1 MALAISSQSFP
12 PFQPHSL
19 GECSS
24 SDSLILTPR
33 PSFYNFSNRSYT
45 PSDSCSRPSSFSSID
60 SGYASIM
67 GPQSDVDSIRK
78 RRFGRKHLAPS
89 DTDVFRPLTPIRHAS
104 SGDLSKPKRAFLQRR
119 KKSPSDVPSESFPTT
134 SWHSAST
141 STLPDETDL
150 SSDGDEDIEITQGMH
165 SPAKAFQAKNHFAT
179 RRGMIHHPYPPH
191 QAPYM
196 QAYDRTL
203 LDNDRFSDV
212 LLQRLSTNGTP
223 SFLTFNGNPP
233 TTILDVGC
241 GAGHWAI
248 RAAKH
253 WPKARI
259 IGIDLIAPSSLND
272 GIATPSNVE
281 WRQMNFV
288 GHRLGFPSD
297 TFDLVRMAN
306 LSLCIPV
313 ESWEEVLTEVMR
325 VLAPGGRLELIDDQA
340 LFPTVKPLER
350 APASPAAASVFPS
363 RGDSYIEFDDSE
375 SDNEN
380 DEADDDFK
388 STKSSLSDDEES
400 PPYDAASEWTRNE
413 ANAKHLE
420 DLFADM
426 LWRKYKIRTDQRRNI
441 EEVLD
446 DVFGRYNTQRAQ
458 AQAQILTERQVS
470 SADSKNPKKK
480 KGEVFKQWIAVE
492 WDKIENKGKKG
503 DRSSR
508 ESVLSPIPRAISVK
522 AAGRLGIP
530 CSAATSPILRSP
542 PHSVIPPPSR
552 PAQSPGLVLWP
563 NTLIELESFELEM
576 HACKHM
582 QSLLGCK
589 AALHEYAQEFF
600 RDADGNSLLD
610 DAVLDDLIWDYECF
624 RRKRFNWPSATAET
638 EKPAHDEPSV
648 TPNHRLSAD
657 VLSIRSRP
665 RGGSDASMRQ
675 SESSRYQKDEL
686 TFQYQVPNFMF
697 ALQTSI
703 PFIITL
709 SDAFDPDPNNPSF
722 CFPIPL
728 CY

>member
-1 MALAISSQSFP
+1 MMALEISSQPFS

-24 SDSLILTPR
+24 SESLILTPR
-33 PSFYNFSNRSYT
+33 PSFYNFSNSSYIL
-45 PSDSCSRPSSFSSID
+45 SDSCSRPSSFSSID

-78 RRFGRKHLAPS
+78 HRFGGKHLTPS
-89 DTDVFRPLTPIRHAS
+89 DADVFRPLTPLNRTS
-104 SGDLSKPKRAFLQRR
+104 SWDLSKPKRAFLQGR
-119 KKSPSDVPSESFPTT
+119 KKSESSTT
-134 SWHSAST
+134 SWYSAST
-141 STLPDETDL
+141 STLPDETEL
-150 SSDGDEDIEITQGMH
+150 SSDGDEDIEIRQGMN
-165 SPAKAFQAKNHFAT
+165 SPAKAFQAKDHFAT
-179 RRGMIHHPYPPH
+179 RRGMTHHPYPPH

-253 WPKARI
+253 WPNARI

-281 WRQMNFV
+281 WRQMNFI

-306 LSLCIPV
+306 LSLCIPL

-340 LFPTVKPLER
+340 LFPAVKPSER
-350 APASPAAASVFPS
+350 APASPAATSVPPS
-363 RGDSYIEFDDSE
+363 RCQSYIEFDDND
-375 SDNEN
+375 SD
-380 DEADDDFK
+380 DEDDETDDDFK
-388 STKSSLSDDEES
+388 STRSSLSEDEES

-413 ANAKHLE
+413 SNAKHLE
-420 DLFADM
+420 TLFADM
-426 LWRKYKIRTDQRRNI
+426 LWSKYKIRTDQRRSI

-446 DVFGRYNTQRAQ
+446 NVFGRYNAQRVSAMTLAIAPPAPNSDSGSSSGSGPALDPDQ
-458 AQAQILTERQVS
+458 SSVS
-470 SADSKNPKKK
+470 SADSKSPKKK
-480 KGEVFKQWIAVE
+480 GKVFKQWIAVE

-503 DRSSR
+503 NRSSG
-508 ESVLSPIPRAISVK
+508 ESVLSPIPQSLSAK

-530 CSAATSPILRSP
+530 SSAATSPTAQSP
-542 PHSVIPPPSR
+542 RHSVIPPPSR

-563 NTLIELESFELEM
+563 NTLIELGSFELEM

-589 AALHEYAQEFF
+589 AALHEYVQESF
-600 RDADGNSLLD
+600 RDADGNALLD
-610 DAVLDDLIWDYECF
+610 DAVFDDLIWDYECF
-624 RRKRFNWPSATAET
+624 RRKRFNWPSATPET
-638 EKPAHDEPSV
+638 EKSTPDEPSA
-648 TPNHRLSAD
+648 TPNHRLSTD

-665 RGGSDASMRQ
+665 RGGSDASMKQ
-675 SESSRYQKDEL
+675 PESSRYLKEEL
-686 TFQYQVPNFMF
+686 TFVR
-697 ALQTSI
+697 SI
-703 PFIITL
+703 YVYTASKIAADEIIL
-709 SDAFDPDPNNPSF
+709 S
-722 CFPIPL
+722 
-728 CY
+728 

>member
-1 MALAISSQSFP
+1 
-12 PFQPHSL
+12 
-19 GECSS
+19 
-24 SDSLILTPR
+24 
-33 PSFYNFSNRSYT
+33 
-45 PSDSCSRPSSFSSID
+45 
-60 SGYASIM
+60 M

-78 RRFGRKHLAPS
+78 LRFGGKHFAPS
-89 DTDVFRPLTPIRHAS
+89 NADVFRPLTPTNHAS
-104 SGDLSKPKRAFLQRR
+104 SRDPSKPKRTFLRRR
-119 KKSPSDVPSESFPTT
+119 KTSPSVTSESFPTT
-134 SWHSAST
+134 SCQGAST

-150 SSDGDEDIEITQGMH
+150 SSDGDEDAEIMQGTH

-223 SFLTFNGNPP
+223 SFLTFDSNPP
-233 TTILDVGC
+233 IAILDVGC

-253 WPKARI
+253 WPNARI
-259 IGIDLIAPSSLND
+259 IGIDLIAPSSLNG

-306 LSLCIPV
+306 LSLCIPA

-325 VLAPGGRLELIDDQA
+325 ILAPGGRLELIDDQA
-340 LFPTVKPLER
+340 LFPTVRPLER
-350 APASPAAASVFPS
+350 APASLAATSVFPS
-363 RGDSYIEFDDSE
+363 RGHSYIEFDDSD
-375 SDNEN
+375 SD

-388 STKSSLSDDEES
+388 STRSSLSEDEES

-413 ANAKHLE
+413 SNAKHLE
-420 DLFADM
+420 SLFADM
-426 LWRKYKIRTDQRRNI
+426 LWCKYKIRTDQRRNI

-446 DVFGRYNTQRAQ
+446 NVFGRYNAQRVA
-458 AQAQILTERQVS
+458 AMTLAIAPPAPNSDSGSGSGSGSGSDPDRASVS
-470 SADSKNPKKK
+470 SADSKSPKKK

-492 WDKIENKGKKG
+492 WDKIENKGKKS
-503 DRSSR
+503 DRSSG
-508 ESVLSPIPRAISVK
+508 ESVLSPIPQAISAK

-530 CSAATSPILRSP
+530 SSAATSPTLRSP
-542 PHSVIPPPSR
+542 RHSVIPPPSR

-563 NTLIELESFELEM
+563 NTLIELGSFELEM

-589 AALHEYAQEFF
+589 AALHAYAQECF
-600 RDADGNSLLD
+600 RDADGNALLD
-610 DAVLDDLIWDYECF
+610 DAAFDNLIWDYECF
-624 RRKRFNWPSATAET
+624 RRKRFNWPSVTPEI
-638 EKPAHDEPSV
+638 EKSTPEEPSV
-648 TPNHRLSAD
+648 APNHRLSAD
-657 VLSIRSRP
+657 ILSIRSRP
-665 RGGSDASMRQ
+665 RGGSDASMKQ
-675 SESSRYQKDEL
+675 TESSRYLKDEL
-686 TFQYQVPNFMF
+686 TFVR
-697 ALQTSI
+697 SI
-703 PFIITL
+703 YVYTASKIAADDIIL
-709 SDAFDPDPNNPSF
+709 S
-722 CFPIPL
+722 
-728 CY
+728 

>member
-1 MALAISSQSFP
+1 MMALAISSQPFS
-12 PFQPHSL
+12 PFQPPHSL

-24 SDSLILTPR
+24 SESLILTPR
-33 PSFYNFSNRSYT
+33 PSFYNFSNSSYIL
-45 PSDSCSRPSSFSSID
+45 SDSSSRPNSFSSID
-60 SGYASIM
+60 SGYASTM

-78 RRFGRKHLAPS
+78 RRFGGKHLTPS
-89 DTDVFRPLTPIRHAS
+89 DADVFRPLTPLNRS
-104 SGDLSKPKRAFLQRR
+104 SSLDPSKRKRAFLQGR
-119 KKSPSDVPSESFPTT
+119 KKSESLSTT
-134 SWHSAST
+134 SCHSAST
-141 STLPDETDL
+141 IILPDETEL
-150 SSDGDEDIEITQGMH
+150 SSDGDEDIEIMQGTH

-223 SFLTFNGNPP
+223 SFLTFNDNPP

-253 WPKARI
+253 WPNARI

-272 GIATPSNVE
+272 GIVTPSNVE
-281 WRQMNFV
+281 WRQMNFI

-340 LFPTVKPLER
+340 LFPTVRPLER
-350 APASPAAASVFPS
+350 APASLAATSVFPS
-363 RGDSYIEFDDSE
+363 RCHSYIEFDDSD
-375 SDNEN
+375 SD

-388 STKSSLSDDEES
+388 STRSSLSEDEES

-413 ANAKHLE
+413 SNAKHLE
-420 DLFADM
+420 SLFVDM
-426 LWRKYKIRTDQRRNI
+426 LWSKYKIRTDQRRNI

-446 DVFGRYNTQRAQ
+446 NVFGRYNAQRVAAMTLAIAPPAPSPNSDSGSGSDPDQ
-458 AQAQILTERQVS
+458 ASIS
-470 SADSKNPKKK
+470 SADSKSQKKK

-503 DRSSR
+503 NRSSG
-508 ESVLSPIPRAISVK
+508 ESVLSPIPQAISAK

-530 CSAATSPILRSP
+530 SSVATSPALRSP
-542 PHSVIPPPSR
+542 RYSVIPPPSR

-563 NTLIELESFELEM
+563 NTLIELGSFELEM

-589 AALHEYAQEFF
+589 AALHEYVQESF
-600 RDADGNSLLD
+600 RDADGNALLD
-610 DAVLDDLIWDYECF
+610 DAAFDDLIWDYECF
-624 RRKRFNWPSATAET
+624 RRKRFNWPSVTPEM
-638 EKPAHDEPSV
+638 EKSTHDEPSV
-648 TPNHRLSAD
+648 TPNHRLSTD

-665 RGGSDASMRQ
+665 RGGSDASMKQ
-675 SESSRYQKDEL
+675 PEPSRYLKEEL
-686 TFQYQVPNFMF
+686 TFVR
-697 ALQTSI
+697 SI
-703 PFIITL
+703 YVYTASKIAADEIIL
-709 SDAFDPDPNNPSF
+709 S
-722 CFPIPL
+722 
-728 CY
+728 

>member
-1 MALAISSQSFP
+1 MALAISSQPF

-24 SDSLILTPR
+24 SESLILTPR
-33 PSFYNFSNRSYT
+33 PSFYNFSNSSHILT
-45 PSDSCSRPSSFSSID
+45 DTCSRPTSFSSID

-78 RRFGRKHLAPS
+78 RRFGGKHLTPS
-89 DTDVFRPLTPIRHAS
+89 DTDVFRPLSHLNRTS
-104 SGDLSKPKRAFLQRR
+104 SWDPSKPKKTFLQKR
-119 KKSPSDVPSESFPTT
+119 KKSPSDASESFSTT
-134 SWHSAST
+134 SGHSAST
-141 STLPDETDL
+141 STLSDDPDL
-150 SSDGDEDIEITQGMH
+150 SSDGDEDIEIMQRMH

-223 SFLTFNGNPP
+223 SFLTFNSNPP
-233 TTILDVGC
+233 TSILDVGC

-272 GIATPSNVE
+272 SIATPSNVE
-281 WRQMNFV
+281 WRQMNFI

-306 LSLCIPV
+306 LSLCIPL

-340 LFPTVKPLER
+340 LFPTVKPSER
-350 APASPAAASVFPS
+350 APASPAATSVFPS
-363 RGDSYIEFDDSE
+363 RGHSYIEFDDTD
-375 SDNEN
+375 SDDEN
-380 DEADDDFK
+380 DESDDDFK
-388 STKSSLSDDEES
+388 STRSSLSEDKES
-400 PPYDAASEWTRNE
+400 PPYDAASEWMRSE
-413 ANAKHLE
+413 SNAKHLE
-420 DLFADM
+420 NLFVDM
-426 LWRKYKIRTDQRRNI
+426 LWSKYKIRTDQRRNI
-441 EEVLD
+441 EKVLD
-446 DVFGRYNTQRAQ
+446 NVFGRYNAQRVAAMTLAIAPPTPNSGSGSESDPDQ
-458 AQAQILTERQVS
+458 ASVS
-470 SADSKNPKKK
+470 STESKSPKKK

-503 DRSSR
+503 DRSSG
-508 ESVLSPIPRAISVK
+508 ESVLSPIPQSISAK
-522 AAGRLGIP
+522 AAGRLGITS
-530 CSAATSPILRSP
+530 SAATSPTARSP
-542 PHSVIPPPSR
+542 RHSVIPPPSR

-563 NTLIELESFELEM
+563 NTLIELGSFELEM

-589 AALHEYAQEFF
+589 AALHEHVQELF
-600 RDADGNSLLD
+600 RDTDGNALVD
-610 DAVLDDLIWDYECF
+610 DAVFDGLIWDYE
-624 RRKRFNWPSATAET
+624 W
-638 EKPAHDEPSV
+638 
-648 TPNHRLSAD
+648 
-657 VLSIRSRP
+657 
-665 RGGSDASMRQ
+665 
-675 SESSRYQKDEL
+675 
-686 TFQYQVPNFMF
+686 
-697 ALQTSI
+697 
-703 PFIITL
+703 
-709 SDAFDPDPNNPSF
+709 
-722 CFPIPL
+722 
-728 CY
+728 

>member
-1 MALAISSQSFP
+1 MALAISSQPFP

-19 GECSS
+19 GECASS
-24 SDSLILTPR
+24 ESLVLTPR
-33 PSFYNFSNRSYT
+33 PSFYNFSNNSYT
-45 PSDSCSRPSSFSSID
+45 PTASCSRPNSFSSID

-67 GPQSDVDSIRK
+67 GPQSDADSIRK
-78 RRFGRKHLAPS
+78 LRFDA
-89 DTDVFRPLTPIRHAS
+89 DMFRPILRTS
-104 SGDLSKPKRAFLQRR
+104 SWDPSKKKTLMQR
-119 KKSPSDVPSESFPTT
+119 KKKSLIDASESFFTN
-134 SWHSAST
+134 SCHSAST
-141 STLPDETDL
+141 STLPDEPDL
-150 SSDGDEDIEITQGMH
+150 SSDGDEDAEIMQGTH

-313 ESWEEVLTEVMR
+313 KSWEEILTEVMR

-340 LFPTVKPLER
+340 LFPTVKSLEPT
-350 APASPAAASVFPS
+350 PASPAATS
-363 RGDSYIEFDDSE
+363 RGHSYIEFDDSD
-375 SDNEN
+375 SD

-388 STKSSLSDDEES
+388 STRSSLSQDDES
-400 PPYDAASEWTRNE
+400 PSYDAASEWTRNE
-413 ANAKHLE
+413 SNAKHLE
-420 DLFADM
+420 SLFTDM
-426 LWRKYKIRTDQRRNI
+426 LWNKYKIRTDQRRYI
-441 EEVLD
+441 EEAVD
-446 DVFGRYNTQRAQ
+446 NVFGRYNTQRVTAMTL
-458 AQAQILTERQVS
+458 AIAPPAPNPDPISSSSSGSGSDPDRASVS
-470 SADSKNPKKK
+470 SGDSKGPKKK
-480 KGEVFKQWIAVE
+480 KGDVFKQWIAVE
-492 WDKIENKGKKG
+492 WDKIENKGKKS
-503 DRSSR
+503 DRSNR
-508 ESVLSPIPRAISVK
+508 ESVLSPIPQSISAK
-522 AAGRLGIP
+522 AAGRLGISS
-530 CSAATSPILRSP
+530 SAATSPILQSP
-542 PHSVIPPPSR
+542 RHSVIPPPSR
-552 PAQSPGLVLWP
+552 PVQSPGLVLWP
-563 NTLIELESFELEM
+563 NTLIELGPFELEM

-589 AALHEYAQEFF
+589 AALYEYAQEFF
-600 RDADGNSLLD
+600 RDADGNALLD
-610 DAVLDDLIWDYECF
+610 DAVFDDLIWDYECF
-624 RRKRFNWPSATAET
+624 RRKRFNWPSVITDSET
-638 EKPAHDEPSV
+638 EKSTPDEPSV

-657 VLSIRSRP
+657 MLSIRSRP
-665 RGGSDASMRQ
+665 RGGSDASMKQ
-675 SESSRYQKDEL
+675 QPESSRYSKDEL
-686 TFQYQVPNFMF
+686 TFVR
-697 ALQTSI
+697 SI
-703 PFIITL
+703 YVYTANKTATDDIIL
-709 SDAFDPDPNNPSF
+709 S
-722 CFPIPL
+722 
-728 CY
+728 